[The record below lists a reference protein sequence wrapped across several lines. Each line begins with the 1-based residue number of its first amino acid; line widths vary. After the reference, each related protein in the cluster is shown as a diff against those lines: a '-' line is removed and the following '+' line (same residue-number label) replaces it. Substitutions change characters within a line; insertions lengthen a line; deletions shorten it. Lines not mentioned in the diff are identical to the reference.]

1 MNAPRIKASDILQKA
16 KNEIKITNL
25 QKNFGY
31 ISTDSF
37 NSMTYT
43 LIKQYIENVSKECEL
58 AKILDVFD
66 FHNSKIPSQ

>member
-25 QKNFGY
+25 QKNFAY

-37 NSMTYT
+37 NSM
-43 LIKQYIENVSKECEL
+43 IYIL
-58 AKILDVFD
+58 
-66 FHNSKIPSQ
+66 